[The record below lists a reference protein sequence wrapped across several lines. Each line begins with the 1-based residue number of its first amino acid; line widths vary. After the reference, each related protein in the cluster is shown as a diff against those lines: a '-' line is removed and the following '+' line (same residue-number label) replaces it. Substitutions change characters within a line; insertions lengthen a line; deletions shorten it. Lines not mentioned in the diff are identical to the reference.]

1 MREDREGETGATLV
15 WKAFGLNMNG
25 SEVLGESEEE
35 KALELAALWDCGP
48 LGRRRGGWCSQ
59 RRRAGIDSRYS

>member
-25 SEVLGESEEE
+25 REVLGESEEE
-35 KALELAALWDCGP
+35 KALELAVPWDCGE
-48 LGRRRGGWCSQ
+48 
-59 RRRAGIDSRYS
+59 AGAVRDGEQE